1 VIHVAKSRTTSKYPM
16 GSVPKTPSGPKATC
30 GCCFARVSGEK
41 NRCIATSTTAD
52 IPPLDTVAIL
62 VPIPCAVQNCG
73 DVLATT
79 RCVTRSGA

>member
-1 VIHVAKSRTTSKYPM
+1 MLFRQ
-16 GSVPKTPSGPKATC
+16 SV
-30 GCCFARVSGEK
+30 GEK

-62 VPIPCAVQNCG
+62 VSQFVRGTNCG

-79 RCVTRSGA
+79 RCVTRSGREPQPLSNGATRDNPQKANCEIFN